1 MRVVSLK
8 NILLIVSFGL
18 LVSCGESTVELEQT
32 FEPKIVMQAILYP
45 GQPVSGISISRNI
58 PINTQPNPKT
68 LFIVDADLNI
78 TDLASGKA
86 YKLSYNP
93 SKFSYQY
100 NGKDWIVEY
109 DRSYKLS
116 ISAEIDGVML
126 TATSVTKTPAK
137 GFYIIKE
144 NTVNGE
150 LSYREKDALGNLKE
164 IPLKLNL
171 SPGTTY
177 YPISLVALDASD
189 TTFIYNNSY
198 VEVKQ
203 EDVVKNLDRYKFTQR
218 QIQNVNPTASTIEY
232 DINWISIWFYS
243 RYRMIVYAA
252 DENFRLYNLT
262 YRGVQEF
269 DGNFHE
275 PKINID
281 GDAIGVFGSM
291 IADTVYFKVKK

>member
-1 MRVVSLK
+1 MKAVSIIFLMF
-8 NILLIVSFGL
+8 ISLIII
-18 LVSCGESTVELEQT
+18 SCGESTVELEQT
-32 FEPKIVMQAILYP
+32 YEPKIVMQAIIYP
-45 GQPVSGISISRNI
+45 GQQVSGISISRNI

-68 LFIVDADLNI
+68 LFISDADLNI
-78 TDLASGKA
+78 TDLSTGKT

-100 NGKDWIVEY
+100 DGKDWIVDY

-116 ISAEIDGVML
+116 ITAKIEDVLL
-126 TATSVTKTPAK
+126 TASSVTKTPGK
-137 GFYIIKE
+137 GFSIVKE
-144 NTVNGE
+144 KTVSGE
-150 LSYREKDALGNLKE
+150 LKYKEQDPLGSVKE

-203 EDVVKNLDRYKFTQR
+203 EDVVKNLDRYKYIQR
-218 QIQNVNPTASTIEY
+218 QIQNVNPTATDIDY

-252 DENFRLYNLT
+252 DENFRIYNLT

-275 PKINID
+275 PKINIV

>member
-1 MRVVSLK
+1 MKAVSIIFLTIFS
-8 NILLIVSFGL
+8 ILII
-18 LVSCGESTVELEQT
+18 SCGESTVELEQT
-32 FEPKIVMQAILYP
+32 FKPKIVMQAIIYP
-45 GQPVSGISISRNI
+45 GQQVSGISISRNI

-68 LFIVDADLNI
+68 LFISDANLSI
-78 TDLASGKA
+78 TDLSTGKV

-100 NGKDWIVEY
+100 DGKDWIVDY
-109 DRSYKLS
+109 DRSYKLL
-116 ISAEIDGVML
+116 ITARIDDVIL
-126 TATSVTKTPAK
+126 TASSVTKTPAK
-137 GFYIIKE
+137 GFSIIKE
-144 NTVNGE
+144 KTVSGE
-150 LSYREKDALGNLKE
+150 LKYKEQDALGSVKE

-189 TTFIYNNSY
+189 TTFIYDNSY
-198 VEVKQ
+198 LEVKQ
-203 EDVVKNLDRYKFTQR
+203 EDVVKNLDRYKYIQR
-218 QIQNVNPTASTIEY
+218 QIQNINPNAADIDY

-252 DENFRLYNLT
+252 DENFRIYNLT

-275 PKINID
+275 PKINIV